1 MRTRY
6 LIIITILIGFSLN
19 VKADSIS
26 YSDSL
31 RIQIESENYIV
42 IHFHDWTT
50 KTRNNRYKMISTNQ
64 DPFTK
69 ENDYSY
75 LECIDKKS
83 GKSIFKKPCP
93 ALTEIQIS
101 EDEKYII
108 GISKIMLWNPFQ
120 IVIFNSK
127 GNLIKKRHI
136 SSEEA
141 KLDLNNFQKFQE
153 KYSSQYFY
161 LDSINRI
168 YRLNQT
174 VYIDFISMDM
184 PKKLGDAWEYLYG
197 FIARNHLS
205 DNYSETVTNWV
216 FWYFEDS
223 PEIKFNYYNSE
234 LTSISLLDP
243 DKKRI
248 EIDIN
253 E

>member
-1 MRTRY
+1 MKTRY
-6 LIIITILIGFSLN
+6 LIIIAILIGLTSI
-19 VKADSIS
+19 VKADSVS
-26 YSDSL
+26 YCDSL
-31 RIQIESENYIV
+31 RIQVETENFIV
-42 IHFHDWTT
+42 IHFHDWTNNT
-50 KTRNNRYKMISTNQ
+50 KDSRYKMISTNQ

-93 ALTEIQIS
+93 ALTKIQVS
-101 EDEKYII
+101 KNEKYII

-120 IVIFNSK
+120 LVVFDLK
-127 GNLIKKRHI
+127 GNLVKKRHI

-141 KLDLNNFQKFQE
+141 KLDSNNFQEFKE
-153 KYSSQYFY
+153 KYSTQYFY

-168 YRLNQT
+168 YSLDKINY
-174 VYIDFISMDM
+174 VDFISMGM
-184 PKKLGDAWEYLYG
+184 PIKLGDAWEYLYG
-197 FIARNHLS
+197 FIDSNHLS

-216 FWYFEDS
+216 YWYFEDS

-234 LTSISLLDP
+234 LASISLLDP
-243 DKKRI
+243 DKKRV
-248 EIDIN
+248 EININ